1 MEKTKP
7 TDAGGLVPTLMP
19 HATPMLLLAWCVLF
33 GLWTLL
39 TWRLEG
45 RIHTLLRP
53 DAGMDRLAYVGVANL
68 AVGVVGAAFLLQV
81 ALRAGGCLAR
91 TSPLRSAISVVV
103 GVALGLGVLFTGT
116 PPSTPPWVMT
126 NVFAQVLSVTVAEV
140 AVCWWA
146 LQAVLRAW
154 RPEATVL
161 VAVLTVWI
169 GALGFG
175 VYHFGHSPPFNTWSK
190 VGMLIAIGTGTGLFY
205 VLSRDL
211 YGTVILHNFA
221 GTLGVSRALAESGR
235 LTEYEGLR
243 GALLVTAVLSLA
255 VLALADATARRAVR
269 RASLRA

>member
-7 TDAGGLVPTLMP
+7 TDAGGLTPALMP
-19 HATPMLLLAWCVLF
+19 HATPMLLLAWCVLL
-33 GLWTLL
+33 GLWTLA
-39 TWRLEG
+39 TWWLEG
-45 RIHTLLRP
+45 RIHTLLRL
-53 DAGMDRLAYVGVANL
+53 DAVMDRLAYVAVANV

-81 ALRAGGCLAR
+81 ALRAGGRLAR
-91 TSPLRSAISVVV
+91 TSPLRAAISVAL
-103 GVALGLGVLFTGT
+103 GVALGLGLLFTET
-116 PPSTPPWVMT
+116 PPSTQPWVMM

-161 VAVLTVWI
+161 VAALTVWI

-190 VGMLIAIGTGTGLFY
+190 VGMLIVIGTGTGLFY
-205 VLSRDL
+205 VLSRNL

-235 LTEYEGLR
+235 LTEYQGPR
-243 GALLVTAVLSLA
+243 GVLLLTGVLSLA
-255 VLALADATARRAVR
+255 VLGLADAMACRAVR
-269 RASLRA
+269 RASSRA